1 MLITPH
7 EGGIMIAYY
16 VYDEKKEDD
25 TIVLP
30 DTGCSVPVTPD
41 IFEKFISVKPD
52 FTEWSG
58 DACGD
63 LSPEDFGIVIAPRE
77 DLGDVCVTN
86 DELWRKR
93 MFFYMN
99 KPK

>member
-1 MLITPH
+1 
-7 EGGIMIAYY
+7 MIAYY

-30 DTGCSVPVTPD
+30 DMGCSVSVTAD
-41 IFEKFISVKPD
+41 IFEKFISVEPD

-63 LSPEDFGIVIAPRE
+63 VSPEDFGTVIATRE
-77 DLGDVCVTN
+77 DVGDVCVTH